1 MLAAYCASYCCGVS
15 AEHLAKDEAVYPVI
29 TSIMRF
35 HLYFTIRRVIRRI
48 QGGEHPLSISR
59 EFSAGGL
66 HKEIKKVPRDEY
78 WRTEKLTDGT
88 MGEVAHYNLKS
99 SYKSDYG
106 KYIPEVSNGFTQMGK
121 YLNESIKVYI
131 YIQAVLGSQAKTRMS
146 IEF

>member
-106 KYIPEVSNGFTQMGK
+106 KYIPEVSNT
-121 YLNESIKVYI
+121 
-131 YIQAVLGSQAKTRMS
+131 
-146 IEF
+146 